1 MNRDTKVVTTALEAM
16 RTNAPP
22 GVLANVLAAT
32 GIADRYTTI
41 AGPSGQLYVSWSERG
56 ISSVAPAADDAEF
69 EEIHSQRVG
78 RRTVRDDMVPQ
89 RLRKGIVR
97 ALETGKLGTLPVDLD
112 GLTPFQREVLNTT
125 ATIPAGEIR
134 SYGWVAREMG
144 RSTAVRAVGSALNRN
159 PVPVLI
165 PCHRVGRSDGS
176 IGEYAFGRQMKR
188 DLLRAEGLDPDQLDE
203 AASRGVRLVG
213 SDSTHIFCVPT
224 CRNAKRITEPHL
236 VEFRSESIARDG
248 GYRPCKV
255 CRPAAA

>member
-97 ALETGKLGTLPVDLD
+97 ALETGKLGTLPCRPRRPHPVSTRGPEHHRHDSRWRDPFLRLGSTRDGKIYRRPRSRVSPQPKPCSRTDSVSPRRAQRRLD
-112 GLTPFQREVLNTT
+112 RRIRLW
-125 ATIPAGEIR
+125 PA
-134 SYGWVAREMG
+134 
-144 RSTAVRAVGSALNRN
+144 
-159 PVPVLI
+159 
-165 PCHRVGRSDGS
+165 
-176 IGEYAFGRQMKR
+176 
-188 DLLRAEGLDPDQLDE
+188 DE
-203 AASRGVRLVG
+203 A
-213 SDSTHIFCVPT
+213 
-224 CRNAKRITEPHL
+224 
-236 VEFRSESIARDG
+236 
-248 GYRPCKV
+248 
-255 CRPAAA
+255 